1 MRKEEAR
8 NNFAMR
14 ILQRFCPRNLFEGIE
29 GDLIEQF
36 EIDVESIGERKAK
49 LHLSFNALRF
59 LRPGI
64 ILRNKVSFQ
73 LINLIMFSNY
83 LTIAW
88 RNLLKNKAFSAINI
102 IGLALGLAACLF
114 IFQFVGFELSFDNFN
129 EKLNR
134 TYRVTNDRFQ
144 NGKLIQHGTIMYPTI
159 GAAMA
164 KDFPEI
170 EEHTRIMPGGDL
182 NVKINDK
189 NFRGDWCH
197 FADEKFFSVFSYKI
211 LAGSRPTL
219 LKDPY
224 TVVLTEKT
232 ASKYFEVTDKDYS
245 KL

>member
-1 MRKEEAR
+1 MKKIEAR
-8 NNFAMR
+8 NNLALR
-14 ILQRFCPRNLFEGIE
+14 ILQRFCPRKLFEGIE

-36 EIDVESIGERKAK
+36 EVDVEAVGERKANTR
-49 LHLSFNALRF
+49 LFFNALRF

-64 ILRNKVSFQ
+64 ILRNKFSFQ

-114 IFQFVGFELSFDNFN
+114 IFQFVGFELSFDSFN
-129 EKLNR
+129 EKLER

-144 NGKLIQHGTIMYPTI
+144 NGKLIQHGTITYPTI
-159 GAAMA
+159 GATMA

-189 NFRGDWCH
+189 NFRGDRCN

-211 LAGSRPTL
+211 LAGNRPTL

-224 TVVLTEKT
+224 TVVLTKTT
-232 ASKYFEVTDKDYS
+232 ASKYFEDY
-245 KL
+245 